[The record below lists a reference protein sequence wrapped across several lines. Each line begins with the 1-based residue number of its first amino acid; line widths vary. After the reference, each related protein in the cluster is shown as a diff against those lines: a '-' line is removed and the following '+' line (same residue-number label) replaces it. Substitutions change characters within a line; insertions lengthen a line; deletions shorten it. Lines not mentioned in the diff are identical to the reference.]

1 MGPGSEAIRRDMP
14 RNRRWRGGKLER
26 DAALREVVL
35 GYLQCGWSPEQVA
48 GRLAQAA
55 GAPVIAHETS
65 YRFIYGQLA
74 PLPAA
79 GQVETRLAGAQRRQP
94 GCVHCPAPSPGRT
107 APDGGRPPN
116 ARSLGG

>member
-35 GYLQCGWSPEQVA
+35 GYLQCGWSPAQVA

-55 GAPVIAHETS
+55 VRRMRMNH

-74 PLPAA
+74 HYLPQGNETGWRAQGRSPAA
-79 GQVETRLAGAQRRQP
+79 FIA
-94 GCVHCPAPSPGRT
+94 PAPSPAERHRRR
-107 APDGGRPPN
+107 RPPTP
-116 ARSLGG
+116 RSLGG